1 MARLHL
7 APYLVSAASG
17 RSVAACPPPVCA
29 AGACV
34 ATARGPADPGSAVL
48 SVKLN
53 PSESILADAARPR
66 FRQSPR
72 GRPVRPTF
80 LYILLH
86 SITLYYTLLHS
97 LPAERRLQG
106 NIHFGESRPDL
117 NDPPAPA
124 GGISEAACWGSEPG
138 PDLNDPPAPAGG
150 ISEGA
155 CWGSEPGLDLNDPPA
170 PAGGISEA
178 CCSGSLAMAS
188 ALDKTFPTEVRLEV
202 QALFQLNC
210 PAIP

>member
-1 MARLHL
+1 MTRLHL

-106 NIHFGESRPDL
+106 NIHFRESR
-117 NDPPAPA
+117 
-124 GGISEAACWGSEPG
+124 
-138 PDLNDPPAPAGG
+138 
-150 ISEGA
+150 
-155 CWGSEPGLDLNDPPA
+155 LDLNDPPA
-170 PAGGISEA
+170 SRRGIPKPMMLLVQWVLYFRSTTTRMFSHSLFRRLVCCHVTRSPDPAR
-178 CCSGSLAMAS
+178 
-188 ALDKTFPTEVRLEV
+188 T
-202 QALFQLNC
+202 
-210 PAIP
+210 